1 MKMSKTSLE
10 GHAVIL
16 LQLVSLE
23 YINDRIIVTAR
34 NKGYVFTGV
43 CDSVHRESLSQHAPH
58 VTLPGGSLSRAV
70 SVQGGLC
77 PGGLFP
83 VWGGLCFP
91 PYGNERAVRILL
103 ECILVV
109 MFITRLHTKDSRK
122 KKNYQLRRSTSG
134 VSAA

>member
-1 MKMSKTSLE
+1 MKMTKTSLE
-10 GHAVIL
+10 GHPMIL

-34 NKGYVFTGV
+34 NEGYVFTGV
-43 CDSVHRESLSQHAPH
+43 CDSVHRESLSQHAPQ
-58 VTLPGGSLSRAV
+58 VTLPWGV

-77 PGGLFP
+77 PRGSLSRGSLSG
-83 VWGGLCFP
+83 WGGGSLFP

-109 MFITRLHTKDSRK
+109 MFITRLYKKDSRK
-122 KKNYQLRRSTSG
+122 KVNLEFFLLT
-134 VSAA
+134 